1 MYRAPFLVA
10 AIAAA
15 FTSGCS
21 SPSQSTGNPFDER
34 IAAPESAHSRD
45 QYPLQ
50 QSASRST
57 SAVILPASGLIAAM
71 EPVEAAEPAA
81 VYAAAPPATPVIPPH
96 APAPIEQ
103 MLPTTSTSPLESAQ
117 LAMAEAKRIGANGD
131 QAGMLDLMEQSA
143 YMGNYEALYELARIY
158 QNGIG
163 VPKDMARA
171 IAYLTT
177 ADGFGHAESSRVL
190 AWNYLLG
197 NGVPQDRG
205 YAVSLFE
212 KAAAGSLRAKR
223 EYGLLL
229 TNQLSPG
236 LSDPAKG
243 LAVLEQA
250 MRAGDAESAFRLG
263 TYLAESGKV
272 AEGEAAKAEALKLGF
287 VVPNSAPKSSA
298 PIQLGARSEVNAE
311 ALKQKALAGDNEA
324 IFNYANGLL
333 LGKYPSIEPDF
344 DAYCWFSVA
353 SDRGH
358 QQARTELGAIQGVRV
373 AADAKSPGKLD
384 ACIADLHAA
393 IR

>member
-1 MYRAPFLVA
+1 MYRSSFL
-10 AIAAA
+10 AAA
-15 FTSGCS
+15 LAAAVSTGCTSQ
-21 SPSQSTGNPFDER
+21 SPSTGNPFDER
-34 IAAPESAHSRD
+34 IAAPETAHSRS

-50 QSASRST
+50 QPSVQPTQVATPAQAHQSIHAVEPVAVYPAPATVTQAS
-57 SAVILPASGLIAAM
+57 PPLIAA
-71 EPVEAAEPAA
+71 PASTPEFS
-81 VYAAAPPATPVIPPH
+81 AP
-96 APAPIEQ
+96 
-103 MLPTTSTSPLESAQ
+103 TSPLDSAQ
-117 LAMAEAKRIGANGD
+117 MAMAEARRIGAAGD
-131 QAGMLDLMEQSA
+131 QAGMLELMEQSA

-158 QNGIG
+158 QNGVG
-163 VPKDMARA
+163 VPKDMARS

-212 KAAAGSLRAKR
+212 KASAGSLRAQR

-229 TNQLSPG
+229 TNQLAPG
-236 LSDPAKG
+236 LSDPARG
-243 LAVLEQA
+243 LEVLERA
-250 MRAGDAESAFRLG
+250 MNAGDAESAYRLG
-263 TYLAESGKV
+263 TYLADSGKV
-272 AEGEAAKAEALKLGF
+272 VEGEAAKSAALKMGF
-287 VVPNSAPKSSA
+287 VIPNSAPKSSA
-298 PIQLGARSEVNAE
+298 PTQLGARSEINAE
-311 ALKQKALAGDNEA
+311 ALKQKALAGDTES
-324 IFNYANGLL
+324 IFKYANGLL

-358 QQARTELGAIQGVRV
+358 QQARMELGAIQGVRV
-373 AADAKSPGKLD
+373 AEEKKAPGRLD